1 MLLHG
6 GGRQFETVTRYQLLG
21 VSVAVTLQTLTLSSL
36 VRSQYPLPVFKKELV
51 MKSKPIVRERN
62 CFVRLALFRK
72 AGVHRK
78 SNKALR
84 KAQKQIPMGV

>member
-1 MLLHG
+1 MG
-6 GGRQFETVTRYQLLG
+6 SIPTTRF
-21 VSVAVTLQTLTLSSL
+21 VSMFLFGNRLQG
-36 VRSQYPLPVFKKELV
+36 EV
-51 MKSKPIVRERN
+51 MKRKQIVRERN

-84 KAQKQIPMGV
+84 RAQKQSPLGL

>member
-1 MLLHG
+1 
-6 GGRQFETVTRYQLLG
+6 
-21 VSVAVTLQTLTLSSL
+21 
-36 VRSQYPLPVFKKELV
+36 
-51 MKSKPIVRERN
+51 MKRKPIVRERN

-84 KAQKQIPMGV
+84 RAQKQSPLGGETLR